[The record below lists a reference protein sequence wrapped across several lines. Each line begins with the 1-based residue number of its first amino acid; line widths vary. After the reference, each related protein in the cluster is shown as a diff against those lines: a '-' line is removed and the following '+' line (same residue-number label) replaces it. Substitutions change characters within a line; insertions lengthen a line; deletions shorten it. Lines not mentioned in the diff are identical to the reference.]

1 MITENQRFE
10 IWKDGNFL
18 GEYICRE
25 GLKLDGEPI
34 LDEYSIYE
42 IKKHFDDDGNVD
54 YENTNI
60 LYKWFFENHTF
71 LQDNKEDV
79 VEFLKK
85 GKDGSI
91 KNHYIKF
98 LEPSEIKYR
107 FKYPR
112 FKECKEIWT
121 NEKNWKEDVLK
132 KIGEVDYNIVK
143 MAIENNDDVLYRY
156 IEECY
161 YDDSIFKSADR
172 IRYQQVFVNGNS
184 IGYCEKI
191 PNCKRTNTLVVWIK
205 RSDR

>member
-18 GEYICRE
+18 GEYVCIE
-25 GLKLDGEPI
+25 GI

-42 IKKHFDDDGNVD
+42 IKKYFDDDGNVD
-54 YENTNI
+54 YENTSI
-60 LYKWFFENHTF
+60 LYKWWFENHTF

-91 KNHYIKF
+91 KNHYIKL

-112 FKECKEIWT
+112 FEECNEIWT
-121 NEKNWKEDVLK
+121 NEKNWKEDVLEN
-132 KIGEVDYNIVK
+132 IGEVDYNTVK
-143 MAIENNDDVLYRY
+143 MSIENNDDVLYRY

-161 YDDSIFKSADR
+161 YDESIFKSADR

-205 RSDR
+205 RNDR